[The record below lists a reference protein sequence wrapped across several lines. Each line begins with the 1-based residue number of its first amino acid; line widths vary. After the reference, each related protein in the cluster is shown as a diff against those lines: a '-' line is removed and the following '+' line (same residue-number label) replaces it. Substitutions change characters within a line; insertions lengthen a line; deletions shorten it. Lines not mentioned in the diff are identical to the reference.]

1 MKFGEKNI
9 KHEKN
14 KLIQINLKL
23 IEYFKG
29 NIINKIIQLYTH

>member
-9 KHEKN
+9 KRVKN
-14 KLIQINLKL
+14 KLTQINLKL

-29 NIINKIIQLYTH
+29 NIIKKIIQLYTR